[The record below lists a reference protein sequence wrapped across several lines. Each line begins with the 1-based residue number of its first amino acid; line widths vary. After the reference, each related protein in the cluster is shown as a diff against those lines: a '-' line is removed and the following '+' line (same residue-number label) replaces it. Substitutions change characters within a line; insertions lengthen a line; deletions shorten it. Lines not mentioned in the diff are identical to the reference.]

1 MAIDATDAREAK
13 GATQAGDPRVRS
25 PRPAGPGWI
34 TAAQARPAPD
44 RRLLAAVAV
53 TGVVTVAA
61 VQWFT
66 PPPAHPVEYS
76 PAAQAIDTLFL
87 GGLFVGA
94 YALVLRRS
102 FVGFAGLAVAAW
114 ALLAG
119 IVACPV
125 SGHHT
130 YGMWWA
136 AQVALGV
143 AFGVCATVAAAVSR
157 RSPAPPRSLG

>member
-1 MAIDATDAREAK
+1 MAIDAQDAQDAQD
-13 GATQAGDPRVRS
+13 ATQAGDPRTRS
-25 PRPAGPGWI
+25 SRPAVPDWI
-34 TAAQARPAPD
+34 TAARTRPAPD

-53 TGVVTVAA
+53 TGVVTMAA

-76 PAAQAIDTLFL
+76 LTAQAIDTVFL
-87 GGLFVGA
+87 GGLFLGA

-114 ALLAG
+114 ALLTG

-130 YGMWWA
+130 YGVWWA